1 MRNHPSAS
9 ANSSVVDSYIA
20 TEVAL
25 GRLLGPVSQVGI
37 HSSPIGLVPK
47 ARQHDK
53 WRMIVDLS
61 CPRGQSVNDGISADH
76 CSIQYA
82 SVDEAVNIILAMG
95 RCTQLVKVD
104 LKDAYKIIPVH
115 PLDHHLLG
123 ISWQGA
129 TYVDRCLPFGLRS
142 APIIFSAM
150 ADALAWAFW
159 CSGIISQ
166 IHYLDDFL
174 FFGRPDSEEADS
186 VLSVVSGVCQ
196 SLGVPLA
203 VHKTEGPAP
212 VVTFLGILVD
222 TARFELRLPQEKLV
236 ALQSLVVLWGRKS
249 FCTRRELE
257 SFIGHLFHA
266 ATVVTQGRAFLHELF
281 RLLGAARSPHHHVRL
296 SAGAKADIQWW
307 ACFLRDWNGRSF
319 FPSPAPAI
327 HIYSDAAGSVGC
339 GAFQVGGSW
348 FAFRWPMAEALSGAS
363 IAVLELVPIVVASA
377 IWGWQW
383 RGQRVCFHSDN
394 DSVVRVVNKGYSP
407 DPALIHLMRC
417 LSFFAAYFRFHF
429 VALHVPGVLNEA
441 ADALSRGN
449 LALFCSLV
457 PQGCTESPVPAQLHS
472 LLVTQRPN
480 WGSSDWINASCSE
493 VAWQRCVPIHFLSLR
508 IWVEALLSILQFVW
522 FAALTPL
529 RIYSLPFCSLPG
541 RGVSEFSNHH

>member
-1 MRNHPSAS
+1 MLVDRLAQFLACHPDRAFASFIIRGLSIGFHISFDYSHHSLRSVMRNHPSAS

-47 ARQHDK
+47 ARQHNK

-104 LKDAYKIIPVH
+104 LKDAYRIIPVH

-142 APIIFSAM
+142 APKIFSAM
-150 ADALAWAFW
+150 ADALAWAFR

-257 SFIGHLFHA
+257 SFIGHLSHA

-307 ACFLRDWNGRSF
+307 ACFFTGLEWPLVLSKSSTSNSHIFRRSGLSWLWGL
-319 FPSPAPAI
+319 PS
-327 HIYSDAAGSVGC
+327 
-339 GAFQVGGSW
+339 
-348 FAFRWPMAEALSGAS
+348 
-363 IAVLELVPIVVASA
+363 
-377 IWGWQW
+377 GWQL
-383 RGQRVCFHSDN
+383 
-394 DSVVRVVNKGYSP
+394 VRLP
-407 DPALIHLMRC
+407 L
-417 LSFFAAYFRFHF
+417 AY
-429 VALHVPGVLNEA
+429 G
-441 ADALSRGN
+441 
-449 LALFCSLV
+449 
-457 PQGCTESPVPAQLHS
+457 
-472 LLVTQRPN
+472 
-480 WGSSDWINASCSE
+480 
-493 VAWQRCVPIHFLSLR
+493 
-508 IWVEALLSILQFVW
+508 
-522 FAALTPL
+522 
-529 RIYSLPFCSLPG
+529 
-541 RGVSEFSNHH
+541 